1 MHTQKH
7 ADEMIIAGR
16 NSVTEALK
24 GDREIECLLV
34 AKGAGG
40 PVNAIIAR
48 AKEKSIPVRFIPKQK
63 LDERVNGVN
72 HQGVA
77 LVMCAAHYSDLPDIM
92 SDDDSSL
99 VIILDKVED
108 PHNLGAII
116 RTADAAGAHGVIIPK
131 RGGAGLNSTVAK
143 VACGAC
149 EHVKVARVAN
159 ISSAIETLKEN
170 GYWIYGADM
179 NGEDVFKTD
188 MRGKVGLVIGSEGFG
203 ISRVVREKCD
213 FIVSLSM
220 NGKINSLNA
229 SVAAGIL
236 MYKFVADKN

>member
-1 MHTQKH
+1 MQTHKH
-7 ADEMIIAGR
+7 DDEMIIAGR

-40 PVNAIIAR
+40 PVNTIIAR

-63 LDERVNGVN
+63 LDERANGVN

-77 LVMCAAHYSDLPDIM
+77 LVMCAARYSEITDIM
-92 SDDDSSL
+92 SDENASL

-116 RTADAAGAHGVIIPK
+116 RTADAAGASGVIIPK

-159 ISSAIETLKEN
+159 ISAAIETLKEN